1 MPTAREHGARGEG
14 GTMSNP
20 TVQRARKNARELG
33 DAMTRIRQLADM
45 TVGDLAELYRELYG
59 EPTRTRNKDYLRKRL
74 QFRLQELASGGLPA
88 KAVAK
93 ITELGDQLPERWRI
107 RQAEQE
113 KLPMPEAP
121 PRDPRLPPVGTV
133 LRRAHRG
140 TTHEVTVAVDGF
152 DYAGK
157 RFKTLSAIAKLITGT
172 PWNGFAFFGLKAADA
187 KGDARVDGEES
198 AA

>member
-1 MPTAREHGARGEG
+1 
-14 GTMSNP
+14 MSNP

-45 TVGDLAELYRELYG
+45 TVGDLAQLYRELYG

-74 QFRLQELASGGLPA
+74 QFRLQELASGGLTA
-88 KAVAK
+88 RAVAK
-93 ITELGDQLPERWRI
+93 ITELGDELPERWRI
-107 RQAEQE
+107 RQAEQA

-121 PRDPRLPPVGTV
+121 PRDPRLPPVGTG
-133 LRRAHRG
+133 LRRVYRG

-172 PWNGFAFFGLKAADA
+172 PWNGFAFFGLRAPDA
-187 KGDARVDGEES
+187 KGNTPVDGEES